1 MRVFAARS
9 PPAVDA
15 SLTENFTERMAR
27 AGVQNVLDFFAK
39 KLDPALIVN
48 RAAVGGNKDL
58 VE

>member
-1 MRVFAARS
+1 
-9 PPAVDA
+9 
-15 SLTENFTERMAR
+15 MAR

-48 RAAVGGNKDL
+48 RAALGGNKDL